1 MNRARQGLHVLALT
15 MAALL
20 AVSSAAAQTL
30 HMPPHEKYV
39 LKNGLTVLLLEKHG
53 VPLINLYAIV
63 KTGAAADPA
72 GQDGLAS
79 VTAGLLRQGTTEL
92 QSHLNLVCRLLLEKK
107 KKKKYTK

>member
-20 AVSSAAAQTL
+20 AVSSTAAQTL

-53 VPLINLYAIV
+53 VPLINVYAIV

-72 GQDGLAS
+72 GQDGL
-79 VTAGLLRQGTTEL
+79 VTGSLDLGGHR
-92 QSHLNLVCRLLLEKK
+92 
-107 KKKKYTK
+107 

>member
-1 MNRARQGLHVLALT
+1 MNRARQGFHVLALT

-39 LKNGLTVLLLEKHG
+39 FKNGLTVLLLEKHG
-53 VPLINLYAIV
+53 VPLINLDAIV

-72 GQDGLAS
+72 GQEGLPPGAP
-79 VTAGLLRQGTTEL
+79 GLLREGT
-92 QSHLNLVCRLLLEKK
+92 QARPRAGFAG
-107 KKKKYTK
+107 